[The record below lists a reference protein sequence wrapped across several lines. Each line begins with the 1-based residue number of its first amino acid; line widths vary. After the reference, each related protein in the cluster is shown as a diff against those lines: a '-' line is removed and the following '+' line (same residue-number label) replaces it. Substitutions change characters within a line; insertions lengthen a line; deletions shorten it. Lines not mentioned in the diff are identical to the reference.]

1 MVVKCPNCNHYV
13 SDRASVCPKC
23 GMHLSVSNT
32 PKNDNNDIVVMDNHS
47 AFPKDCISNVKVYPE
62 LAQYLKQH
70 LLLHEESPNADIYT
84 SIETKDD
91 ELFTIHLKGK
101 CYWMDEQEVKFGGEN
116 SGLCLLLNFPIWED
130 ESQKEY
136 NVIENERLQRLRNL
150 DLFSLFIPH
159 KSYDGGDCHRE
170 YAMDLGNDIEKASI
184 LLSFILQKV
193 YLIPISEELEIFTE
207 QLDDESNDN
216 NNHQEINTEEYD
228 ETDQTYSEADST
240 YEDEDDSAGIIMK
253 ILCFL
258 FPIIGFILYFVKK
271 NNYPNS
277 AKSYITWS
285 AIGFGVLFLSCIMS

>member
-1 MVVKCPNCNHYV
+1 
-13 SDRASVCPKC
+13 
-23 GMHLSVSNT
+23 MHLSVSNT